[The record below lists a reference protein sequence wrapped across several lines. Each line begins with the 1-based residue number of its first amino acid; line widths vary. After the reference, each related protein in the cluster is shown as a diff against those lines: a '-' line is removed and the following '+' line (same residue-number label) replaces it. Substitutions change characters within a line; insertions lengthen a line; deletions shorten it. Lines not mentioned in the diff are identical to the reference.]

1 MKKIKLTNASVLIL
15 VMALTLV
22 VTGGIVQAD
31 PKSNSAKMTSSVFC
45 ATGGKAQSS
54 NCKLTK
60 ACGGQSSPIGPQ
72 FSPHFGC
79 GPGWLYTTGPYNP
92 TFIRG
97 DANRDGVID
106 ASDLVYLLNYLFAN
120 GPEPQ
125 PLAAGDAT
133 WDGVVDIADVVYLLN
148 YLFVGGPPPTCDGKN
163 SSTLLVSAKL
173 NQTLSKAKIGLS
185 VPTLPEG
192 SSTLNPQDSRRLELE
207 HEYEVAVWGKFDQDV
222 AGLQLE
228 ISYDPKELTL
238 LKPELTPLTS
248 GLSIF
253 FGEKE
258 GLQKIGIV
266 DLSGKN
272 LIPSGEGALVTLKAK
287 GKDLRSIRIEKAIL
301 VDREAKHLLVD
312 ISPNM
317 SEFGSYGQVKTENA
331 AAEIP
336 DHFALLQNYP
346 NPFNPQTKIEY
357 ALSRDADVK
366 LTIYNILGEQVNVL
380 VDEHQTAGYKKVYWD
395 GKDQRGEEVASGVYF
410 YRLET
415 KEFSKVKKML
425 LVK

>member
-1 MKKIKLTNASVLIL
+1 MKKIKLTKALVLVL
-15 VMALTLV
+15 VMALTLAV
-22 VTGGIVQAD
+22 MGGIAQAD
-31 PKSNSAKMTSSVFC
+31 SKSNSAKMTSSVFC

-60 ACGGQSSPIGPQ
+60 ACGGQGSPIGPQ

-125 PLAAGDAT
+125 PLVAGDAT

-163 SSTLLVSAKL
+163 SSTELDLKKL
-173 NQTLSKAKIGLS
+173 NQSLGKAKIGLS
-185 VPTLPEG
+185 VPTLPQG
-192 SSTLNPQDSRRLELE
+192 SLRKLEQE
-207 HEYEVAVWGKFDQDV
+207 CEIEVWGKFDRDI

-238 LKPELTPLTS
+238 LKPELTSLTS

-272 LIPSGEGALVTLKAK
+272 LIPSGEGALVILKAK
-287 GKDLRSIRIEKAIL
+287 GKDLGSIRIEKAIL
-301 VDREAKHLLVD
+301 VDREAKHLHVD

-317 SEFGSYGQVKTENA
+317 SEFGSGEQVKTENA

-395 GKDQRGEEVASGVYF
+395 GRDQRGEEVTSGVYF

>member
-1 MKKIKLTNASVLIL
+1 MKKNKLTKASVLIL
-15 VMALTLV
+15 VMALTLA
-22 VTGGIVQAD
+22 VTGGIVQAES
-31 PKSNSAKMTSSVFC
+31 KSNNYKMTSDVFC
-45 ATGGKAQSS
+45 ATGGKTQSTNFRLPVSVGAQGSPVGS
-54 NCKLTK
+54 
-60 ACGGQSSPIGPQ
+60 QSSPNYRA
-72 FSPHFGC
+72 FG
-79 GPGWLYTTGPYNP
+79 GWVYTTGPYNP

-97 DANRDGVID
+97 DANRDEVID

-125 PLAAGDAT
+125 PLAAGDVT

-148 YLFVGGPPPTCDGKN
+148 YLFVGGPPPSCAGKN

-192 SSTLNPQDSRRLELE
+192 SSTLNPQDSRRLE
-207 HEYEVAVWGKFDQDV
+207 YEVAVWGKFDQDV

-238 LKPELTPLTS
+238 LKPELTPFTS

-253 FGEKE
+253 FGGKE

-266 DLSGKN
+266 DVSGKN
-272 LIPSGEGALVTLKAK
+272 LIPSGEGALVILKAK
-287 GKDLRSIRIEKAIL
+287 GKDLGSIRIEKAIL
-301 VDREAKHLLVD
+301 VDREAKHLQVD

-317 SEFGSYGQVKTENA
+317 EVKTENA

-366 LTIYNILGEQVNVL
+366 LTIYNILGEKIKML

-395 GKDQRGEEVASGVYF
+395 GRDQKGEEVASGVYF

-415 KEFSKVKKML
+415 KEFSEVKKMM